1 MVLRPKQPPPP
12 RSHSP
17 IRSQFIVEL
26 GQDPNVLV
34 VAFTGFTGRLSMS
47 TFDFMRSA
55 ELLNYNRILLCDTSR
70 TCYLNG
76 IPPVAANIDAL
87 LALLRQNIERLAS
100 KFTIFIGSSGGS
112 HAAILFG
119 YLLGADF
126 VHAFSP
132 HTNIDPTHFRAV
144 EGPEA
149 EIFRE
154 ALERIGAVAA
164 PARAYFD
171 LRNVLHESNGKT
183 KFNLHVCAQSAV
195 DMARAVRL
203 EGLPDVTLHRHA
215 CDHHRVA
222 VWLAKERRL
231 LSILKLENRARFA
244 AAAGSSPNTRSSG
257 VFART
262 HAIRDGCPRAGPR
275 VPSARLRS

>member
-1 MVLRPKQPPPP
+1 MQDKTPRKPIAEYEATMVLQQKQPPPP
-12 RSHSP
+12 PRADSP
-17 IRSQFIVEL
+17 ISSQFIVEL

-34 VAFTGFTGRLSMS
+34 VAFTGFNGRLSMS

-76 IPPVAANIDAL
+76 IPPVAADVDAL
-87 LALLRQNIERLAS
+87 LALLRQNIDRLAP
-100 KFTIFIGSSGGS
+100 KFTIFVGSSGGS

-144 EGPEA
+144 EGPNVEV
-149 EIFRE
+149 FRD
-154 ALERIGAVAA
+154 ALARIAAVPAR
-164 PARAYFD
+164 ARAYFD
-171 LRNVLHESNGKT
+171 LRNILRESNGKT
-183 KFNLHVCAQSAV
+183 KFNLHVCAQSAS

-215 CDHHRVA
+215 CDHHRVG

-231 LSILKLENRARFA
+231 LSILKLENQSGFA
-244 AAAGSSPNTRSSG
+244 AAAGSRPTT
-257 VFART
+257 V
-262 HAIRDGCPRAGPR
+262 
-275 VPSARLRS
+275 

>member
-1 MVLRPKQPPPP
+1 MVLQPKQPAPPP
-12 RSHSP
+12 RERSP
-17 IRSQFIVEL
+17 VSSQFIVEL

-34 VAFTGFTGRLSMS
+34 VAFTGFNGRLSMS

-76 IPPVAANIDAL
+76 LPPVAADLDAL
-87 LALLRQNIERLAS
+87 LALLRQNIERLAP
-100 KFTIFIGSSGGS
+100 KFTIFIGASGGS

-132 HTNIDPTHFRAV
+132 HTNIDPIHFRTV
-144 EGPEA
+144 EGPDA
-149 EIFRE
+149 ETFRD
-154 ALERIGAVAA
+154 ALDRIAELPEPV
-164 PARAYFD
+164 RAYCD
-171 LRNVLHESNGKT
+171 LRNVLRESNGRT
-183 KFNLHVCAQSAV
+183 KFSLHVCAQSAT

-222 VWLAKERRL
+222 VWLAKQRRL
-231 LSILKLENRARFA
+231 LSILKLENQPGFV
-244 AAAGSSPNTRSSG
+244 AAAGG
-257 VFART
+257 
-262 HAIRDGCPRAGPR
+262 GPTT
-275 VPSARLRS
+275 V